1 MQLLTQLK
9 AMGLPALYTTEGTDD
24 PIVVAHLYT
33 PDAQCNWWII
43 EVDLFD
49 NDGTAFALCDLG
61 MGFPEL
67 GYVDVNELSQ
77 VRGHLG
83 LPVEID
89 LYWTPRPLSVVRAS
103 L

>member
-1 MQLLTQLK
+1 MQLLTQLQQ
-9 AMGLPALYTTEGTDD
+9 MGLPALYSQESTPD
-24 PIVVAHLYT
+24 PIVLVHIFT
-33 PDAQCNWWII
+33 PDAQCNWWLT
-43 EVDLFD
+43 ELDA
-49 NDGTAFALCDLG
+49 DGTAFALCDLG

-67 GYVDVNELSQ
+67 GYVDINELSQ

-89 LYWTPRPLSVVRAS
+89 MYWTPRPLSEVRAS